1 MKLSN
6 GEINKV
12 IAILSSLPCSGL
24 SDEEIENII
33 EFIDSFSELKKQVNQ
48 IVESKEVVDEK
59 NRKLIELTNKDTE
72 VSVFLLPS
80 IIKKIKNSDILV
92 QDFILLKSIQK

>member
-12 IAILSSLPCSGL
+12 IAILSSLHCSGL

-33 EFIDSFSELKKQVNQ
+33 EFIDSFSELKKQINQ
-48 IVESKEVVDEK
+48 IVDSQDVVDEK
-59 NRKLIELTNKDTE
+59 NRKLIDLTNKDTE

-80 IIKKIKNSDILV
+80 IIKKIKSSDILV